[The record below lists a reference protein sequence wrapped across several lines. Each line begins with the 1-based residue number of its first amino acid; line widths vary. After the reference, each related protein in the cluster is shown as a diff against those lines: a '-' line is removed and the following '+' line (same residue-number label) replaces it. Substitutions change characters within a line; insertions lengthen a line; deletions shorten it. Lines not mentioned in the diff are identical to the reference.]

1 LKSKFDGIII
11 DIVHVSEYVW
21 DAVTAIF
28 GEKSSLRRPKVAE
41 LLKDL
46 LEGRME
52 EVIAYLNSNVEKTEL
67 SDSKKEQINKT
78 ITYFNNHK
86 HKMNYKKF
94 LDKGYPIS
102 SAIVESTCKHLV
114 KDRMEQSGMR
124 WSSSGAQHMMDLR
137 AVKINGDMKEFMTFV
152 TAENRKIELI
162 KIAA

>member
-1 LKSKFDGIII
+1 
-11 DIVHVSEYVW
+11 
-21 DAVTAIF
+21 
-28 GEKSSLRRPKVAE
+28 
-41 LLKDL
+41 
-46 LEGRME
+46 
-52 EVIAYLNSNVEKTEL
+52 
-67 SDSKKEQINKT
+67 
-78 ITYFNNHK
+78 
-86 HKMNYKKF
+86 
-94 LDKGYPIS
+94 KGYPIS